1 MLKFSTSYQ
10 SLRDCNAILIDV
22 PTPLTPSKEPDL
34 SYVVAAGRSL
44 TGVISRGTLVVLES
58 TSYPGTTRQILMPIL
73 QERGLLLGRD
83 FHLASSPER
92 IDPGRTRPPLEEIPK
107 LVGGADVTS
116 GKMAEMLYKSVFRH
130 VMRLSSC
137 ECSEAAKMLENVFRA
152 VNIALVNELCVI
164 YDRMGI
170 NTWEV
175 IDAAST
181 KPYGFMRFAPGPGVG
196 GHCIPLDP
204 MYLAYRARQLG
215 METRFVELASSV
227 NEFMAVYTVNVL
239 ESALDT
245 AGKQLRGSRIAVLGL
260 TYKPDV
266 RDTRE
271 APALRIVR
279 ECFLGGGRVAVHDP
293 YVESVVTSDGT
304 MYKSGSLGRILTE
317 SEGVILAVAHT
328 GYAQTIAKLL
338 RSSNEPKI
346 VVDSQNALPSR
357 LGKCIL
363 VGIGN
368 PRQQA

>member
-1 MLKFSTSYQ
+1 
-10 SLRDCNAILIDV
+10 
-22 PTPLTPSKEPDL
+22 
-34 SYVVAAGRSL
+34 
-44 TGVISRGTLVVLES
+44 
-58 TSYPGTTRQILMPIL
+58 
-73 QERGLLLGRD
+73 
-83 FHLASSPER
+83 
-92 IDPGRTRPPLEEIPK
+92 
-107 LVGGADVTS
+107 
-116 GKMAEMLYKSVFRH
+116 
-130 VMRLSSC
+130 
-137 ECSEAAKMLENVFRA
+137 
-152 VNIALVNELCVI
+152 
-164 YDRMGI
+164 MGI

-279 ECFLGGGRVAVHDP
+279 ECFLRGGRVAVHDP